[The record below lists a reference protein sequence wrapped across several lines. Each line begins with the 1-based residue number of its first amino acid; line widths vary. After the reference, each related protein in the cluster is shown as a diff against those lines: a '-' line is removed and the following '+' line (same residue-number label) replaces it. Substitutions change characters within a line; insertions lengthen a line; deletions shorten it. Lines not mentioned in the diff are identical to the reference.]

1 MTSRE
6 RVLAALNFQE
16 TDRVPCDLDAMG
28 STGISAFAY
37 PKLVKA
43 LGLPPRR
50 TRIYDT
56 WQMIAVVDRD
66 VLDALECDCIC
77 VNGENCANVLPEPE
91 KWRPYDFNGRL
102 EALVLDPSSFRVLPD
117 GTIEQRATPFCGVTH
132 MPPNGYVFSEEHGGQ
147 AVDLSGEFVLEDL
160 DRLRDQLLAEDVT
173 PEQARRTADCC
184 RRAKEAG
191 GERALLFN
199 GVSAM
204 LGYRGG
210 LANFSMLCLSE
221 PGYVRKLH
229 EILTEAALRRAEALI
244 PAVAP
249 YVDIVLLSS
258 DDQGTQCST
267 ILPPEVY
274 RELFTPFY
282 RQLNERVHSLA
293 PHLKTFYHSC
303 GAIYSILD
311 AVIEGGF
318 DILNPVQWTAGGHS
332 PEEWKRVADGRLV
345 LWGGGVDTQTVLP
358 GGSVADVERQAAEM
372 TRLFSRGG
380 GYVFT
385 AIHNIMAEIAPE
397 KVIAMYRSARSVPLS
412 GCNCRTGKGMASC

>member
-1 MTSRE
+1 MMTSRE
-6 RVLAALNFQE
+6 RILAALDFRE

-37 PKLVKA
+37 PELVRA
-43 LGLPPRR
+43 LGLPPRK

-77 VNGENCANVLPEPE
+77 VNGDVSANVLYEPE
-91 KWRPYDFNGRL
+91 KWHPYDFNGRL
-102 EALVLDPSSFRVLPD
+102 DALVPDPSAFRVLPD
-117 GTIEQRATPFCGVTH
+117 GTVEQRATSFSGITR
-132 MPPNGYVFSEEHGGQ
+132 MPPDAYAFSEEHGGQ
-147 AVDLSGEFVLEDL
+147 AVDLSGECVKEDL
-160 DRLRDQLLAEDVT
+160 DRLRERLQAEAVT
-173 PEQARRTADCC
+173 PEQVRQTADYC

-191 GERALLFN
+191 GDRAVLFN

-210 LANFSMLCLSE
+210 LANFSMLCLTE
-221 PGYVRKLH
+221 PEYVHALHTILTDAAVRK
-229 EILTEAALRRAEALI
+229 AEALI

-249 YVDIVLLSS
+249 HVDIVLLNS

-274 RELFTPFY
+274 RKLFTPFY
-282 RQLNERVHSLA
+282 RRLNDRIHALA
-293 PHLKTFYHSC
+293 PQLKTFYHSC
-303 GAIYSILD
+303 GAIYPILE
-311 AVIEGGF
+311 AVIDGGF
-318 DILNPVQWTAGGHS
+318 DILNPVQWTAGGHGAA
-332 PEEWKRVADGRLV
+332 EWKRAAAGRLV

-358 GGSVADVERQAAEM
+358 GGSAAEVERQAAEM
-372 TRLFSRGG
+372 VRAFSPGG

-397 KVIAMYRSARSVPLS
+397 KVIAMYRSARSVP
-412 GCNCRTGKGMASC
+412 TGRLHGSATVC

>member
-173 PEQARRTADCC
+173 PEQARRTSARISAS
-184 RRAKEAG
+184 RRP
-191 GERALLFN
+191 RRLWRRRLLRR
-199 GVSAM
+199 GLRLRRT
-204 LGYRGG
+204 LGRQPRGQFLRQPQRRILRRQPG
-210 LANFSMLCLSE
+210 WVLWRQPGWVLWRRQLRRRLRRE
-221 PGYVRKLH
+221 PGR
-229 EILTEAALRRAEALI
+229 LRRR
-244 PAVAP
+244 
-249 YVDIVLLSS
+249 
-258 DDQGTQCST
+258 
-267 ILPPEVY
+267 ILPG
-274 RELFTPFY
+274 RFR
-282 RQLNERVHSLA
+282 RQPR
-293 PHLKTFYHSC
+293 
-303 GAIYSILD
+303 
-311 AVIEGGF
+311 
-318 DILNPVQWTAGGHS
+318 
-332 PEEWKRVADGRLV
+332 RRR
-345 LWGGGVDTQTVLP
+345 LP
-358 GGSVADVERQAAEM
+358 GR
-372 TRLFSRGG
+372 RP
-380 GYVFT
+380 
-385 AIHNIMAEIAPE
+385 EI
-397 KVIAMYRSARSVPLS
+397 
-412 GCNCRTGKGMASC
+412 NTQ